1 MTNFKILRQRMVDNQ
16 IRVSDVTDHRVIR
29 AFAQTPR
36 ELFVPSAQ
44 KPFAYGDRD
53 IPIAGGEPI
62 NAGENGE
69 RFLLA
74 PMVLAKMIQ
83 ALQIESTNVVL
94 DIGCGSG
101 YCAAILAQLA
111 GSVVAVEEEGALVSA
126 AEANLQS
133 LGFDNVAILQG
144 KTIDGLASEGPFDAI
159 LISGGVE
166 EVPEALNEQLND
178 CGRLVAVVM
187 SGRMGQARLY
197 ERAGSHTSEC
207 ALFDAYAP
215 ILPGF
220 TKTRGFVF

>member
-1 MTNFKILRQRMVDNQ
+1 MTNFEILRQRMVDNQ

-53 IPIAGGEPI
+53 IPIAGGET
-62 NAGENGE
+62 GE

-197 ERAGSHTSEC
+197 ERAGSHISEC

>member
-53 IPIAGGEPI
+53 IPIAGGE
-62 NAGENGE
+62 AGD

-74 PMVLAKMIQ
+74 PTVLAKMIQ

-178 CGRLVAVVM
+178 RGRLVAVVM
-187 SGRMGQARLY
+187 SGRIGQARLY